1 MDHIYIYI
9 YINTHTYL
17 QLLFI
22 YTRLLAIKKNEILRM
37 DPHGIMLNEISKTR
51 QLPYNFTYIWNIKN
65 ETETES
71 QREQTGDCQS

>member
-1 MDHIYIYI
+1 
-9 YINTHTYL
+9 
-17 QLLFI
+17 
-22 YTRLLAIKKNEILRM
+22 
-37 DPHGIMLNEISKTR
+37 MLNEISKTR